1 MWVQGIFIS
10 HSSATADKNNAVD
23 APISKDIILILSMD
37 WYNVSLLILLEQQDS
52 TAHLQTNACNK
63 GVF

>member
-23 APISKDIILILSMD
+23 APISKDLILILSMD
-37 WYNVSLLILLEQQDS
+37 WYYAPFFFFFDNFMLLVGI
-52 TAHLQTNACNK
+52 
-63 GVF
+63 F